1 MSTLSL
7 NNIVIH
13 PVKSLNGIEV
23 KEAAI
28 EEKGLRFDRRWM
40 LINENGVAIT
50 QRTFPKLVFV
60 KVSLED
66 DLLTISDR
74 NINQMPISFNIH
86 EHGEKVEV
94 KVWDDVFKA
103 CEIKPELNQWFSD
116 FLEKPVRLMKVPFDS
131 TRVINQKYNTESRSM
146 GFQDSSPVLITFQ
159 ESLDDLNSKM
169 ETPVPMHRFRSNLIV
184 SGLDPYEEDDISW
197 LQINGIVFKIF
208 KSCSRCIFTTID
220 QETGQSGA
228 EPLKTLSSYRQKG
241 SNILFGAS
249 AYPENDGTIDLT
261 SEVKVLD

>member
-1 MSTLSL
+1 MSSLTL

-13 PVKSLNGIEV
+13 PVKSLNGIELE
-23 KEAAI
+23 EAAI

-40 LINENGVAIT
+40 LVNENGGAIT

-60 KVSLED
+60 RVRMED

-74 NINQMPISFNIH
+74 NISQMPISFNIH

-94 KVWDDVFKA
+94 RVWDDVFMA

-131 TRVINQKYNTESRSM
+131 TRVINQKYNTEQQSM

-159 ESLDDLNSKM
+159 ESLDDLNGRM
-169 ETPVPMHRFRSNLIV
+169 QIPVPMHRFRPNLII
-184 SGLDPYEEDDISW
+184 SGLDPYQEDDISR
-197 LQINGIVFKIF
+197 LQINGVVFKIF

-220 QETGQSGA
+220 QETGQNGA

-241 SNILFGAS
+241 NDILFGAS
-249 AYPENDGTIDLT
+249 AYPENDGIIDLN
-261 SEVKVLD
+261 SEVKVLN